1 MRRISSWLVIA
12 GLILVL
18 GVANYD
24 IWQKQQ
30 IVENG
35 QQVLLKLRPVDP
47 RSLMQGDFMR
57 LRYADIVPP
66 GSMPGTTPNLER
78 CTAFLDESKKVAI
91 ENSCNE
97 VLVVMFMP
105 DGQRATEFTVGPM
118 ERIVTEL
125 SFPDDFVYTTCP
137 NGYVSS
143 VPVRTGRRSLIS
155 RSQYL
160 CIRPT
165 ASTERAGTVVLKL
178 SGNGVG
184 ISVRYDDDSPVLGNE
199 ARLQYKRI
207 LDTGELKFGAESF
220 FFQEGQA
227 QIYQRARYGILRVDE
242 DGASVLVGLADDQQ
256 RLITPPQ

>member
-1 MRRISSWLVIA
+1 MRRVSTWLVIA

-35 QQVLLKLRPVDP
+35 QQILLKLRPVDP

-57 LRYADIVPP
+57 LRYADIVLPD
-66 GSMPGTTPNLER
+66 SMPGTTPHLER
-78 CTAFLDESKKVAI
+78 CTAFLEENDKVAI
-91 ENSCNE
+91 ANSCDE
-97 VLVVMFMP
+97 AVVVMFMP
-105 DGQRATEFTVGPM
+105 DGQRATEFTVRPM
-118 ERIVTEL
+118 ERLVTEL

-143 VPVRTGRRSLIS
+143 VPVRAGRRSIIS

-160 CIRPT
+160 CIEPT
-165 ASTERAGTVVLKL
+165 ASIERAGTIVLKL
-178 SGNGVG
+178 GGNGVG
-184 ISVRYDDDSPVLGNE
+184 TSVRYDDDSRVLGNE
-199 ARLQYKRI
+199 VRLQYKRI
-207 LDTGELKFGAESF
+207 LGTGELTLGAESF

-227 QIYQRARYGILRVDE
+227 QIYQRARYGVLRVDE
-242 DGASVLVGLADDQQ
+242 DGASVLVGLADDQRQ
-256 RLITPPQ
+256 LITPPQ